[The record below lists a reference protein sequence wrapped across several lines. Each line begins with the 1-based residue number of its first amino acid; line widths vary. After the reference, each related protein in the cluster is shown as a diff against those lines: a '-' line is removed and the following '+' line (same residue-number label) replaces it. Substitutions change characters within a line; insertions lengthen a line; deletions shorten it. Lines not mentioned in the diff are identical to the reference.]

1 MTRESDGKINLS
13 KGDSIM
19 KIIYQ
24 GHSCFIVQGSKE
36 SVIIDPFL
44 NGNPLAKI
52 SAKDVLVDWVLVT
65 HGHGDHMGDAVEISK
80 KNKAPIIGTFELV
93 NHCSALGAS
102 GHAMHIGGS
111 HDFPFGK
118 VKLTIAFHGSSS
130 ESGPM
135 GNPCGFLVTMDGK
148 TVYHAGDT
156 GLFSDM
162 ALLAGV
168 DCALLPIGDNFTM
181 GIEDAVKAAVLIK
194 PKLAVPMHYN
204 TFDLIKQDPKDFGR
218 GCEKAGI
225 KARILN
231 PGEAME
237 I

>member
-1 MTRESDGKINLS
+1 
-13 KGDSIM
+13 
-19 KIIYQ
+19 
-24 GHSCFIVQGSKE
+24 
-36 SVIIDPFL
+36 
-44 NGNPLAKI
+44 
-52 SAKDVLVDWVLVT
+52 
-65 HGHGDHMGDAVEISK
+65 
-80 KNKAPIIGTFELV
+80 
-93 NHCSALGAS
+93 
-102 GHAMHIGGS
+102 
-111 HDFPFGK
+111 
-118 VKLTIAFHGSSS
+118 
-130 ESGPM
+130 M
-135 GNPCGFLVTMDGK
+135 GNPCGFLRHHGRK
-148 TVYHAGDT
+148 NRLPCRRH

-162 ALLAGV
+162 SLFAGV

-204 TFDLIKQDPKDFGR
+204 TFDLIKQDPEDFGR

>member
-24 GHSCFIVQGSKE
+24 GHSCFIVQGSKG

-52 SAKDVLVDWVLVT
+52 SAKDVLVDRVLVT

-111 HDFPFGK
+111 HDFP
-118 VKLTIAFHGSSS
+118 
-130 ESGPM
+130 
-135 GNPCGFLVTMDGK
+135 
-148 TVYHAGDT
+148 
-156 GLFSDM
+156 FSDM